1 MVTICP
7 HQQPL
12 QQSQQQQCL
21 QMLQHKRLHP
31 GKARFRPGLG
41 APPPCPG
48 QAKRSGRVR
57 TGVARP
63 NTAVS
68 TTVEEEEARRGGAQG
83 FLVPSDT
90 TQQGPGQLSSTL
102 PSKTQL
108 VMACSLGFCL
118 ANMDKVNFT
127 LAVIPMGLENE
138 WTPTMVGLVQSAFF
152 YGFLLMQI
160 PGSILTTRLGGANVL
175 PRGVSV
181 WSTAT
186 ACVPFFASNMPVLC
200 GLRAIT
206 GLGEAIA
213 PSSIVDIISRAVPPE
228 ERASS
233 VSFAFSG
240 LHLGSICGLLLSPA
254 IISTAGW
261 PSLFYLL
268 GMGGTL
274 WSLWFMRLVQGL
286 EHSDPETSAKLL
298 PESARDLS
306 RSLIPRPKLGQAS
319 STSID
324 TRSSSSSSSPS
335 SSSSSSPSSGMWERR
350 ASQPA
355 ASVQLPSAPG
365 MRQMQQQQQQQQRQ
379 SIPYRAFLRSHAV
392 RVLMFTHFSHNWF
405 HYTWLAWLPTYLTST
420 LSVDL
425 TSAAH
430 TALLP
435 PVAGVVASAA
445 AGVCGDGLVKL
456 GVPTNIVRKLAQSV
470 AFCVPTGFLAA
481 AMQLPHDSDGS
492 MLTVGCITAALG
504 ISSFSLAGLYCSH
517 QDLSKRYASAL
528 LGLTNVA
535 GSIPGIIGVA
545 LVGFLYD
552 ITEDWQISLLLPSAT
567 LLVAGAAVYISQ
579 SQHDQVDF
587 DALDNSP
594 FPPELWLQQRKA
606 AVGNWFRQLLP
617 GKREE

>member
-1 MVTICP
+1 
-7 HQQPL
+7 
-12 QQSQQQQCL
+12 
-21 QMLQHKRLHP
+21 
-31 GKARFRPGLG
+31 
-41 APPPCPG
+41 
-48 QAKRSGRVR
+48 
-57 TGVARP
+57 VARP
-63 NTAVS
+63 NTVVGA
-68 TTVEEEEARRGGAQG
+68 TTVEEEEARRGAQG
-83 FLVPSDT
+83 FLVPGIK
-90 TQQGPGQLSSTL
+90 QGPPQAGQLSSVLSSL

-175 PRGVSV
+175 PRGVSM
-181 WSTAT
+181 WSCAT

-286 EHSDPETSAKLL
+286 EQSDPETSAKLL
-298 PESARDLS
+298 PEGARDLS
-306 RSLIPRPKLGQAS
+306 RSLIPLPKLGS
-319 STSID
+319 G
-324 TRSSSSSSSPS
+324 SSS
-335 SSSSSSPSSGMWERR
+335 
-350 ASQPA
+350 
-355 ASVQLPSAPG
+355 V
-365 MRQMQQQQQQQQRQ
+365 RQVQQQQQQQ

-405 HYTWLAWLPTYLTST
+405 HYTWLAWLPTYLTSS

-430 TALLP
+430 IALLP

-456 GVPTNIVRKLAQSV
+456 GVPTRIVRKLAQSV

-481 AMQLPHDSDGS
+481 AMQLPHDSQGS

-552 ITEDWQISLLLPSAT
+552 TTDDWQISLFLPSAT

-587 DALDNSP
+587 DTLDNSP
-594 FPPELWLQQRKA
+594 FPPELWLQQRKV
-606 AVGNWFRQLLP
+606 AVGKWFRRLLP
-617 GKREE
+617 WKREE